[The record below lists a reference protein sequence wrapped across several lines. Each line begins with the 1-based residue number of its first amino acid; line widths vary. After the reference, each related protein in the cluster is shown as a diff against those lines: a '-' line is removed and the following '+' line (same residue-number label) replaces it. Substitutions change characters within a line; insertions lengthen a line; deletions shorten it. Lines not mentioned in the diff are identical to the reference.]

1 MALVAARVKRWR
13 NGLDFEL
20 RDLVDAR
27 VIRRVGGDV
36 APFLGAGRLS
46 LLLIGEGLR
55 GWKKDVKRF
64 IGTFSRIS
72 FVLGLLL
79 LSGVAR
85 TVHSNSG
92 SLVSER
98 TVDSELCES
107 ELSSNAISAGCKI
120 SVGATIGDSW
130 LLDES
135 ESDDSELDELS
146 SDDV

>member
-1 MALVAARVKRWR
+1 VALVAARVKRWR

-64 IGTFSRIS
+64 IGTCSKY
-72 FVLGLLL
+72 
-79 LSGVAR
+79 
-85 TVHSNSG
+85 T
-92 SLVSER
+92 
-98 TVDSELCES
+98 D
-107 ELSSNAISAGCKI
+107 
-120 SVGATIGDSW
+120 
-130 LLDES
+130 
-135 ESDDSELDELS
+135 
-146 SDDV
+146 